1 MMKSVKVWKNFSQFI
16 VFAEDS
22 ILSAL
27 SKITANQ
34 SRLIFVVSESG
45 ILQGVL
51 TDGDFRRWI
60 ASCGDIDLSR
70 PVTAAMNPDCHSA
83 LEGTSPG
90 ELAGLLTSQIVALPL
105 LDSHGRIV
113 AVALPATD
121 ALQLGSRC
129 IGDGEPSFVIAEI
142 GNNHNG
148 DVGLALKLIDAAH
161 AAGADCAK
169 FQMRDMSKLYSNA
182 GDSNDM
188 ASDRDAVH
196 PRLGNVFSSAMTS
209 YFVV

>member
-1 MMKSVKVWKNFSQFI
+1 MSYSAFRVERNFTQFV

-45 ILQGVL
+45 ILPGVL

-60 ASCGDIDLSR
+60 ARCAHIDLNR
-70 PVTAAMNPDCHSA
+70 PVTAAMNPNCRSA
-83 LEGTSPG
+83 EEGTPPADF
-90 ELAGLLTSQIVALPL
+90 AGLLNTRITALPL

-113 AVALPATD
+113 AVAMRSTD
-121 ALQLGSRC
+121 GIQLGNRR
-129 IGDGEPSFVIAEI
+129 IGDGQPSFLIAEI

-148 DVGLALKLIDAAH
+148 DIAIAMQLIDAAH

-169 FQMRDMSKLYSNA
+169 FQMRDMSSFTA
-182 GDSNDM
+182 IP
-188 ASDRDAVH
+188 ATA
-196 PRLGNVFSSAMTS
+196 TT
-209 YFVV
+209 

>member
-1 MMKSVKVWKNFSQFI
+1 MKAIQIERNFTQFV
-16 VFAEDS
+16 VFAEDT
-22 ILSAL
+22 ILAAL

-70 PVTAAMNPDCHSA
+70 PVTAAMNPDCRSA
-83 LEGTSPG
+83 SEGTAPV
-90 ELAGLLTSQIVALPL
+90 ELAGLLTSRIIALPL
-105 LDSHGRIV
+105 LDRQGRIV
-113 AVALPATD
+113 AVAMPA
-121 ALQLGSRC
+121 ANGLQLGSHR

-148 DVGLALKLIDAAH
+148 DVALALRLIDAAH
-161 AAGADCAK
+161 AAGADSAK
-169 FQMRDMSKLYSNA
+169 FQMRDMSKLIAMPVITHGSGSGTSAAVCWSASNW
-182 GDSNDM
+182 
-188 ASDRDAVH
+188 
-196 PRLGNVFSSAMTS
+196 
-209 YFVV
+209 

>member
-1 MMKSVKVWKNFSQFI
+1 MKGIQIERNFTQFV
-16 VFAEDS
+16 VFAEDT

-60 ASCGDIDLSR
+60 ASCGDIDLNR
-70 PVTAAMNPDCHSA
+70 PVTAAMNPNCRSA
-83 LEGTSPG
+83 AEGTPPG
-90 ELAGLLTSQIVALPL
+90 ELSSLLTSRIIALPL

-121 ALQLGSRC
+121 
-129 IGDGEPSFVIAEI
+129 
-142 GNNHNG
+142 
-148 DVGLALKLIDAAH
+148 GLP
-161 AAGADCAK
+161 
-169 FQMRDMSKLYSNA
+169 
-182 GDSNDM
+182 
-188 ASDRDAVH
+188 V
-196 PRLGNVFSSAMTS
+196 S
-209 YFVV
+209 YTHLTLPTTAYV